1 MNMLVRAT
9 ILIAVIMPGLAPS
22 VRAAETSRVY
32 VQFKPGQKNAART
45 AIQQAGGKIHYEFD
59 SLNAVATTVP
69 SAALGGIRKNP
80 NVVLVEKDPP
90 RYLMDCGGMPTEQ
103 VPDGIGAIGASAL
116 WDANNDGIL
125 DPGAPTGAGI
135 KIGILDTGVLAVHPD
150 LAGVPMTGF
159 LDGAIDWRVDFL
171 GHGTHVTGIIAA
183 QLNGSGVVGASPGV
197 SIFMVKV
204 YDYIHD
210 NDPLTA
216 GVYWVYSSTLLDAAQ
231 RCQAEGCRIINMSLG
246 GEESSQTESDGLAQL
261 YNEGMLLV
269 AAAGNGAPTTNY
281 VSYPA
286 GYPSVISV
294 AAVDQNLAEVGF
306 SPHNSDVELAAPG
319 VDVLSTVSFD
329 EQYYVS
335 GTGFC
340 HTGNPFT
347 GSAPGTAAG
356 LLVNGGLGDSTNAAW
371 AGKVVLLQRGTITF
385 AQKVLNVQ
393 NSGGL
398 ACIIYNNVPGGF
410 EGNLSIGAWAIPAL
424 AISMEDGQALLSRL
438 GQRVLVKTEIWRDSI
453 GWKRLSGTSMAAP
466 HVSAAAALL
475 WSRDPS
481 RSNVEIRQALA
492 ANALDLG
499 TPGRDN
505 ATGFGLVQSSAW
517 SPLPTLSIHRIGP
530 TTAAVSWLSPATGYV
545 LQQSTNLALG
555 AWTNTSESISDNG
568 TNKSIIINLTTSN
581 RFFRLF
587 KP

>member
-1 MNMLVRAT
+1 MNMLIRT
-9 ILIAVIMPGLAPS
+9 TFLIAVIMLVLA
-22 VRAAETSRVY
+22 RAAETSRIY
-32 VQFKPGQKNAART
+32 VQFKPGQKSAARA
-45 AIQQAGGKIHYEFD
+45 AIQQAGGRIHHEFD
-59 SLNAVATTVP
+59 RLNAVATTVP
-69 SAALGGIRKNP
+69 SAALAGIRNHP
-80 NVVLVEKDPP
+80 MVTLVEKDPP
-90 RYLMDCGGMPTEQ
+90 RYLMECGGMPTEQ
-103 VPDGIGAIGASAL
+103 VPYGIGAIGASAL

-125 DPGAPTGAGI
+125 DPGATTGAGI
-135 KIGILDTGVLAVHPD
+135 KIGILDTGVFAAHTD
-150 LAGVPMTGF
+150 LAGVPMTGY

-183 QLNGSGVVGASPGV
+183 QLNGSGVMGASPGV
-197 SIFMVKV
+197 SIFMVKL

-246 GEESSQTESDGLAQL
+246 GEESSQTESDGFAQL
-261 YNEGMLLV
+261 YSQGMLLV
-269 AAAGNGAPTTNY
+269 AAAGNGAQMTNY

-319 VDVLSTVSFD
+319 VDVLSTVPFD
-329 EQYYVS
+329 DYYYVS

-340 HTGNPFT
+340 HPGIPFG
-347 GSAPGTAAG
+347 GSALGTATG

-371 AGKVVLLQRGTITF
+371 AGKVVLVQRGSIYF
-385 AQKVLNVQ
+385 YEKVANVQ

-410 EGNLSIGAWAIPAL
+410 QSFLGDGDWQIPAI

-438 GQRVLVKTEIWRDSI
+438 GQSVTVKSEIYRDVSE
-453 GWKRLSGTSMAAP
+453 WKRLSGTSMAAP

-475 WSRDPS
+475 WSSDPS

-499 TPGRDN
+499 PPGRDN
-505 ATGFGLVQSSAW
+505 ATGFGLVQSLAW
-517 SPLPTLSIHRIGP
+517 PPLPTLSIHRIGP
-530 TTAAVSWLSPATGYV
+530 TTATVSWPVAATGFV
-545 LQQSTNLALG
+545 LQQNTNGLSSV
-555 AWTNTSESISDNG
+555 AWSNVTAGIQTVG
-568 TNKSIIINLTTSN
+568 TNQTLIINPTIGS
-581 RFFRLF
+581 RFYRLA
-587 KP
+587 K

>member
-1 MNMLVRAT
+1 MNMLVRT
-9 ILIAVIMPGLAPS
+9 TFLIAVIMPVLAPTA
-22 VRAAETSRVY
+22 RATETSRIY
-32 VQFKPGQKNAART
+32 VQFKPGQKSAARA
-45 AIQQAGGKIHYEFD
+45 AIQQAGGRIHYEFD
-59 SLNAVATTVP
+59 RLNAVATTVP
-69 SAALGGIRKNP
+69 SAALAGIRNHP
-80 NVVLVEKDPP
+80 TVTLVEKDPP
-90 RYLMDCGGMPTEQ
+90 RYLMDCDGMPTEQ
-103 VPDGIGAIGASAL
+103 VPYGISAIQASAL
-116 WDANNDGIL
+116 WDANHDGVL

-135 KIGILDTGVLAVHPD
+135 KIGILDTGVHAVHPD
-150 LAGVPMTGF
+150 LAGVPMTGYI
-159 LDGAIDWRVDFL
+159 DGAIDWRVDFL

-204 YDYIHD
+204 IDYIHD

-216 GVYWVYSSTLLDAAQ
+216 GVYWVYSSTLLHAAQ

-246 GEESSQTESDGLAQL
+246 GEESSQTESNGLAQL
-261 YNEGMLLV
+261 YSQGMLLV
-269 AAAGNGAPTTNY
+269 AAAGDGVTTNS

-294 AAVDQNLAEVGF
+294 AAVDQNRAAAAF
-306 SPHNSDVELAAPG
+306 SQQNSDVELAAPG

-356 LLVNGGLGDSTNAAW
+356 LLVNGGLGNSPNPAW
-371 AGKVVLLQRGTITF
+371 AGKVVLVQRGSIYF
-385 AQKVLNVQ
+385 YEKVANVQ

-398 ACIIYNNVPGGF
+398 VCIIYNNVPGGF
-410 EGNLSIGAWAIPAL
+410 EGYLYGGYAIPAL

-438 GQRVLVKTEIWRDSI
+438 GQSVTVKTEIYRDVSE
-453 GWKRLSGTSMAAP
+453 WKRLSGTSMAAP

-475 WSRDPS
+475 WRSDPS

-492 ANALDLG
+492 ATALDLG
-499 TPGRDN
+499 PPGRDD
-505 ATGFGLVQSSAW
+505 ATGFGLVQASAW
-517 SPLPTLSIHRIGP
+517 PPLPTLSIHRIGP
-530 TTAAVSWLSPATGYV
+530 TTATVSWPVAATGFV
-545 LQQSTNLALG
+545 LQQNTNGLSSV
-555 AWTNTSESISDNG
+555 AWSNVTATIQNDG
-568 TNKSIIINLTTSN
+568 TNKTVMVNPTGAS
-581 RFFRLF
+581 RFFRLVS
-587 KP
+587 P